1 MNTFLLLGIHIVFV
15 FIISS
20 GCATNPLAPQSDPKQ
35 TRHPFSDSLQV
46 SPEILR
52 QYPQE
57 QYLFGFGQAES
68 EQAAI
73 ELARADVAKKIRVR
87 VTALARDVIREQGE
101 QTDQMLSRTVTTQSN
116 EMMRQT
122 RIADLYHN
130 PDSGLVHA
138 VVVLPKL
145 ETDDPAQ
152 AQQDSTETP
161 STDPIWV
168 TAEGIVQFGPDT
180 TLAEAGARSRE
191 KARHQAV
198 EKAVGVFVNGRT
210 LVYNT
215 TVAEN
220 IVTSMVRGIIIE
232 EHILDEGLRSTGQ
245 YSESVALLY
254 STKLR
259 AKVKPVS
266 LKYAKNLKVDVI
278 LNRTVFQEGDEVQ
291 VTITPSQDTYVYI
304 LNVRQDDNVTLLFP
318 NKFSQ
323 DNFLSAHS
331 EFVFPDES
339 QRNLGIRLRVELP
352 RGKSKSIEKVKVVA
366 SEKQVDL
373 LDNTRRNNTFM
384 TVARDD
390 QFKVTDL
397 MKQLALAEET
407 TWTDTTIPYEI
418 RR

>member
-1 MNTFLLLGIHIVFV
+1 MNTVLLLGIHIVFV

-20 GCATNPLAPQSDPKQ
+20 GCATNPLASQSDPEQ
-35 TRHPFSDSLQV
+35 TIQPFSDSLQV

-52 QYPQE
+52 KYPQD
-57 QYLFGFGQAES
+57 QYLFGFGQADS

-87 VTALARDVIREQGE
+87 VTALARDSVREQGE
-101 QTDQMLSRTVTTQSN
+101 QTDQILSRTVITQTN
-116 EMMRQT
+116 EMMSHT
-122 RIADLYHN
+122 SIADLYHH
-130 PDSGLVHA
+130 PESGFVHA
-138 VVVLPKL
+138 VVVLPTIA
-145 ETDDPAQ
+145 TDDQAQ
-152 AQQDSTETP
+152 AHNSSTDTP

-168 TAEGIVQFGPDT
+168 TAEGIVRFGPET

-220 IVTSMVRGIIIE
+220 VVTSAVRGIIIE
-232 EHILDEGLRSTGQ
+232 EQILDEGIRSTGQ

-266 LKYAKNLKVDVI
+266 LAYAKDLNVEVS

-291 VTITPSQDTYVYI
+291 VTITPSHDTYVYI
-304 LNVRQDDNVTLLFP
+304 LNVGQDDNVTLLFP
-318 NKFSQ
+318 NKFAQ
-323 DNFLSAHS
+323 DNFLTAQS
-331 EFVFPDES
+331 ELVFPDEP
-339 QRNLGIRLRVELP
+339 QRKMGIRLRVALP
-352 RGKSKSIEKVKVVA
+352 PGEGKSIEKVKVVV

-373 LDNTRRNNTFM
+373 LNTTRRNNTFV
-384 TVARDD
+384 TDTEPD